1 MGEDSCSVRALTSAE
16 ASVGLTATMTGAL
29 AVMND
34 SGVSEEEVQDLIP
47 VKPLT
52 DAQPA
57 LLEAYRTKLTAVL
70 EKIRP

>member
-1 MGEDSCSVRALTSAE
+1 
-16 ASVGLTATMTGAL
+16 MTGAL